1 MTRTSSR
8 FDRLVEALVE
18 MNICFDLTVE
28 GTKARIEYWA
38 SLPSSVGSA
47 Q

>member
-18 MNICFDLTVE
+18 LNICFDLMVAK
-28 GTKARIEYWA
+28 TKA
-38 SLPSSVGSA
+38 LG
-47 Q
+47 